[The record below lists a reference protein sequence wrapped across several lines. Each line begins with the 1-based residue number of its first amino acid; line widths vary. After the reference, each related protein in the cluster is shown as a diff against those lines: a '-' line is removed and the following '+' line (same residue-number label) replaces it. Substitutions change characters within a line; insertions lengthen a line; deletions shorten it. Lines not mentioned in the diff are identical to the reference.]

1 MLWQPSHRRQAH
13 QRWKAIRTG
22 LIKPPD
28 RQCHCNGND
37 AMEAT
42 FAMESSP
49 HPAQHCLL
57 STPQAAVFSCRTE
70 ALNPAEVP
78 EGDTNV
84 LGTNVL
90 RSAGR
95 GHCQEVPEWDAAGR
109 VPEEDTN
116 VLYLPEGYLPEGDTN
131 VLFRYQ
137 KGTGTFSFGRSSAR
151 LPLGV
156 EFFPGSG

>member
-78 EGDTNV
+78 EGRVPEGDTNVLGTEVPEGDTNV

-95 GHCQEVPEWDAAGR
+95 GHCQEVPEW
-109 VPEEDTN
+109 
-116 VLYLPEGYLPEGDTN
+116 
-131 VLFRYQ
+131 
-137 KGTGTFSFGRSSAR
+137 
-151 LPLGV
+151 
-156 EFFPGSG
+156 